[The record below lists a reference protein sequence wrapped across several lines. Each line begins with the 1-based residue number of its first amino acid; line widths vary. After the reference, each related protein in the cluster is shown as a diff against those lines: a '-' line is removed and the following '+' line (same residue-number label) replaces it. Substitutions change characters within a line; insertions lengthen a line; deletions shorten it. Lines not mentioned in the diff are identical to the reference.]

1 MSVDCFLDTNVFIY
15 QLEGIDTR
23 KSEIAEDL
31 IQQGIADGTACIS
44 YQIVQECLNVMSR
57 KAQVPLAADEI
68 RNYLSGV
75 LAPLIRVQSSLDL
88 YHAAIDIHA
97 RYRFGFYDAL
107 VISAA
112 IEAGCTR
119 LYSEDM
125 QHGQQIQKLTIE
137 NPFRL

>member
-57 KAQVPLAADEI
+57 KAQVPLAANEI

-88 YHAAIDIHA
+88 YHAAFDIHS